1 MQILFLESG
10 TQVKGADEAEKTSNK
25 EKILSLYLQLWEIHK
40 LMKLFEATQTYYMQ
54 IRTKMCCVR

>member
-40 LMKLFEATQTYYMQ
+40 LMKLFEATQT
-54 IRTKMCCVR
+54 